1 MMSPDEQII
10 YVHSVAEA
18 YLYLK
23 VTPCRSCQR
32 GALNARSNLQK
43 TASAAGGWTMPVA
56 CGKCSTE
63 TVLHFCINPPPT
75 REQAHSSQINS
86 TPQRSSAIDLLGWLT
101 LFQAILD
108 AAQKETQKTA
118 GRELA
123 YEAALCLDEALK
135 FYDGENELPSA
146 DAFFSES
153 SSQRFR
159 EHPERFARSKW
170 RERRLLLPD
179 MKARTESGDR
189 PKRRPWWRFWR

>member
-1 MMSPDEQII
+1 MTLDPQVV

-23 VTPCRSCQR
+23 VTPCRSCRQ
-32 GALNARSNLQK
+32 GILDPRSDLTK

-56 CGKCSTE
+56 CGKCSAE
-63 TVLHFCINPPPT
+63 TLLHFCINPPPT
-75 REQAHSSQINS
+75 REQAHSSQINP
-86 TPQRSSAIDLLGWLT
+86 TLQRSSAIDLLGWLT

-108 AAQKETQKTA
+108 AAQKETHKTA

-135 FYDGENELPSA
+135 FYDGENDLPPA

-153 SSQRFR
+153 SRQRFR

-170 RERRLLLPD
+170 RERRLRLPD
-179 MKARTESGDR
+179 MKAKTDPGDR
-189 PKRRPWWRFWR
+189 PNRRPWWRFWR